1 MVDSTSVMYASKTK
15 ENKKIDR
22 INLRKIVLFGLI
34 IFLIFS
40 IFAGILNGASSV
52 SFFDFFHVI
61 LTQDFSVSSK
71 TRDYLVLID
80 IRLPRVIL
88 GVLIGSALAVSGVLM
103 QGLFRNPLAD
113 PGIVGVSAGAGLGA
127 VLAIVVG
134 IAFPASL
141 VPLLEPYNVIIGAF
155 WGGLLST
162 IVLYTIA
169 THHNFTSIATM
180 LLAGIALG
188 ALSSAVVGTLIFIAN
203 DQQLR
208 DITFWSLGSL
218 AGATWLKVWLVLPFI
233 CVGLLSSPFLSRAL
247 NALALGEAV
256 AGHIGFH
263 IQHIKNIAILLVA
276 LMCGSAVAVSGGIG
290 FIGIVVPH
298 ILRQLIGPDHRYLIP
313 YSALLGAALLI
324 FADTFARL
332 IVAPAELPI
341 GIVTALFGAP
351 FFLWILI
358 RKRGTNFHD

>member
-1 MVDSTSVMYASKTK
+1 MVENPSMVYASETK
-15 ENKKIDR
+15 KNKKMNR
-22 INLRKIVLFGLI
+22 KNLRTILLLGLI
-34 IFLIFS
+34 MFLILS
-40 IFAGILNGASSV
+40 ILGGLLNGASNT
-52 SFFDFFHVI
+52 SFFDFLNIMF
-61 LTQDFSVSSK
+61 TQEFSVSSK
-71 TRDYLVLID
+71 TRDYLIFID

-88 GVLIGSALAVSGVLM
+88 GLLIGAALAVSGVMM

-113 PGIVGVSAGAGLGA
+113 PGIIGVSAGAGLGA
-127 VLAIVVG
+127 VLAIVLG
-134 IAFPASL
+134 FAFPVSFA
-141 VPLLEPYNVIIGAF
+141 PFLEPYKVIMGAF
-155 WGGLLST
+155 LGGLLST
-162 IVLYTIA
+162 IVLYIIA

-188 ALSSAVVGTLIFIAN
+188 ALSGAVVGTLIFIAN

-218 AGATWLKVWLVLPFI
+218 AGATWWKVWLVLPFI
-233 CVGLLSSPFLSRAL
+233 FIGLLFSPFLSRAL

-263 IQHIKNIAILLVA
+263 IQRVKNIAIPLVA

-290 FIGIVVPH
+290 FIGIIVPH
-298 ILRQLIGPDHRYLIP
+298 ILRQIIGPDHRYLIP
-313 YSALLGAALLI
+313 YSALLGASLLI

-358 RKRGTNFHD
+358 CKRGTAFS

>member
-1 MVDSTSVMYASKTK
+1 MADSTSTVYAAETK
-15 ENKKIDR
+15 ENKKINR
-22 INLRKIVLFGLI
+22 ANLRKIVSLSLI
-34 IFLIFS
+34 IFLICS
-40 IFAGILNGASSV
+40 IFGGLSNGASNV
-52 SFFDFFHVI
+52 SFFGFLRVM

-80 IRLPRVIL
+80 IRLPRIVL
-88 GVLIGSALAVSGVLM
+88 GLLVGSALAVSGVLM
-103 QGLFRNPLAD
+103 QGLFRNLLAD
-113 PGIVGVSAGAGLGA
+113 PGIIGVSAGAGLGA

-141 VPLLEPYNVIIGAF
+141 VPLLEPYKVIIGAF
-155 WGGLLST
+155 LGGLLST
-162 IVLYTIA
+162 IVLYIIA
-169 THHNFTSIATM
+169 THHGFTSIATM

-188 ALSSAVVGTLIFIAN
+188 ALSSAVIGTLIFIAN

-208 DITFWSLGSL
+208 DITFWNLGSL

-233 CVGLLSSPFLSRAL
+233 CIGLLFSPLLSQAL

-263 IQHIKNIAILLVA
+263 IQRVKNIAILLVA
-276 LMCGSAVAVSGGIG
+276 LMCGSAVAISGGIG

-298 ILRQLIGPDHRYLIP
+298 ILRQLIGSDHRYLIP
-313 YSALLGAALLI
+313 CSALLGASLLI

-358 RKRGTNFHD
+358 CKRGTNFS